1 MPYQIKKHGT
11 KYSVINTQTHKVF
24 SKGTTNKKA
33 VKQERLLYGIEH
45 GTMIRRDGMTSNK
58 MY

>member
-11 KYSVINTQTHKVF
+11 KYSVMNTQTHKVF
-24 SKGTTNKKA
+24 SRATSKKKA
-33 VKQERLLYGIEH
+33 TAQVKLLYGIEH
-45 GTMIRRDGMTSNK
+45 GTIIPHHSMTSNK